1 MFYFL
6 TLQQLPQ
13 RLLYAAATFDL
24 AAIVEFSMMGRS
36 GERQWTRIVGRP
48 KVSLLLSWLA
58 V

>member
-1 MFYFL
+1 
-6 TLQQLPQ
+6 LQQLPQ

-24 AAIVEFSMMGRS
+24 VAIVEFSMMGRS